1 MSPNLP
7 IVALTRMSSGIAVSC
22 FKVLV
27 ISSEMSVERDG
38 LDNLCDLGGSGRLVD
53 DILCSLVG

>member
-1 MSPNLP
+1 
-7 IVALTRMSSGIAVSC
+7 MSSGIAVSC

-38 LDNLCDLGGSGRLVD
+38 LDNLCDLGRSGRVID
-53 DILCSLVG
+53 DIVCSLVG